1 MEQQALPFVIYFSSI
16 LLFVI
21 LILVFVLFNYFQ
33 RKKLNMIIKQKE
45 QEKEFEEMLVNS
57 QIEINENALK
67 NISWELHDNI
77 GQMLSVARIQLNRL
91 SKKEEQKPQLT
102 EVNQLIGDSLEEIR
116 SLSRTLNAD
125 VINNLG
131 LVPSIKGEIERFNR
145 LSFLDSKLEIIGE
158 AYDIP
163 NDDEIILF
171 RIVQEF
177 FANTIKHAEAT
188 HLEVEINYQ
197 ADKMIITA
205 SDNGKGFDIEKVK
218 KNSGLINMQSRATI
232 IGTQMN
238 ITSDK
243 EGTTLTLTYPNK
255 TNKG

>member
-1 MEQQALPFVIYFSSI
+1 
-16 LLFVI
+16 
-21 LILVFVLFNYFQ
+21 
-33 RKKLNMIIKQKE
+33 MIIKQKE
-45 QEKEFEEMLVNS
+45 QEKEFEEMLINS

-91 SKKEEQKPQLT
+91 AKKEDHKPQLG
-102 EVNQLIGDSLEEIR
+102 EVNQLIGNSLEEIR

-131 LVPSIKGEIERFNR
+131 LIPSIKAEIERFNR
-145 LSFLDSKLEIIGE
+145 LSFLDSKLEIVGE
-158 AYDIP
+158 EYDIP
-163 NDDEIILF
+163 NNDEIILF

-188 HLEVEINYQ
+188 HLEVEINY
-197 ADKMIITA
+197 KEYRMIITA
-205 SDNGKGFDIEKVK
+205 SDNGKGFDIEEVK

-238 ITSDK
+238 LTSDK

-255 TNKG
+255 TIKE